1 MPRRPVESAAQ
12 RAIGLAKHPARGL
25 FCAGSVPMPQ
35 EVNMLFKNNTGR
47 RATPGTALLFALLL
61 AGCSGMGSNVEAPP
75 CPETGLIL
83 TAASMT
89 SFHAAPADENI
100 VVEATLANY
109 RGACRWREEVLEFML
124 EVDVAARRGA
134 AGTTLRRGEFPYF
147 IAILDPEE
155 NVLQRQG
162 FSTTVSFDNNGS
174 GMSTEKHVLRL
185 PLENRKNVRLHKVVI
200 GFELSPE
207 QLAYNRRDEK
217 PAASPDKPG
226 KKPQARTGKKQ

>member
-1 MPRRPVESAAQ
+1 MPPVESAAP
-12 RAIGLAKHPARGL
+12 RAIGLAECPARGL
-25 FCAGSVPMPQ
+25 FCAGSARWPQ
-35 EVNMLFKNNTGR
+35 EVKMLFKNKTGR
-47 RATPGTALLFALLL
+47 MTTPAAALFLSLFL
-61 AGCSGMGSNVEAPP
+61 AGCGSTGRGAENLP
-75 CPETGLIL
+75 CPDTGLIL

-89 SFHAAPADENI
+89 SFNADPASDQNM

-109 RGACRWREEVLEFML
+109 RGACRWRQEVLEFML

-134 AGTTLRRGEFPYF
+134 AGETLKRGEFPYF

-174 GMSTEKHVLRL
+174 GVSTEKHVLRL
-185 PLENRKNVRLHKVVI
+185 PLEDRKNVRLHKVVI

-207 QLAYNRRDEK
+207 QLAYNRRHEK
-217 PAASPDKPG
+217 PAAKTDKPG
-226 KKPQARTGKKQ
+226 KKPKAKTGKKQ